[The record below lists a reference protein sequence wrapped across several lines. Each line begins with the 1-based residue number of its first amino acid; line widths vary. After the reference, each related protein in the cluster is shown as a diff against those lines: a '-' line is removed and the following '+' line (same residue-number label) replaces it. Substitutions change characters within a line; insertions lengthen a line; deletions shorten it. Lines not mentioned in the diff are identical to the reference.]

1 VEKMFELKFKTN
13 NATFEDYVEQEVS
26 RILKEIANKIEN
38 GSTGGKVKDINGNT
52 IGEWDLDI

>member
-1 VEKMFELKFKTN
+1 MFELKFKTN
-13 NATFEDYVEQEVS
+13 NAAFEDYAEQEVS

-38 GSTGGKVKDINGNT
+38 GLTGGKVRDINGNT